1 MKYNSLAG
9 SSYITLLKKLDFPR
23 KGLINIQNI
32 DDNECFK
39 WHIVRHL
46 NLAVNLLIT
55 KADQDFAQKLG
66 FKDIK
71 LPVKTR
77 DIHET
82 EKKNS
87 IKISV
92 LDYENK
98 EIKIQSTYQ

>member
-46 NLAVNLLIT
+46 NLAKVILQIT
-55 KADQDFAQKLG
+55 KVDQDFAQKLG

-87 IKISV
+87 IRISV
-92 LDYENK
+92 FD
-98 EIKIQSTYQ
+98 

>member
-9 SSYITLLKKLDFPR
+9 SSYTTLLKKLDYPR

-46 NLAVNLLIT
+46 NLAANLLIT
-55 KADQDFAQKLG
+55 KVDQDFAQKLG